1 MTNKTPQ
8 FTGKN
13 LKKKKNR
20 IYSETA
26 IVNSGHMHRP
36 LSSN

>member
-13 LKKKKNR
+13 LKKKHR